1 MAAWRV
7 LLTEPIHPAGLDLL
21 RAECDVRLASAMTA
35 EAVHAEAADADAIVV
50 RTRPTIT
57 AAIMDAAPRLRVIGR
72 HGVGLDNIDLAAAAE
87 RRIAVV
93 YTPGANDQ
101 AVAEHAIAL
110 LLALCRKLAAADAA
124 VRAGDWAWRNRE
136 LTREL
141 AGTTLG
147 VVGMGRIGF
156 KVASVAH
163 AIGMQIIY
171 HDAVAVP
178 AAEGQL
184 GARRVPLATLLR
196 TSDAVTLHAPLLP
209 ETRGL
214 IGAAQL
220 AIMQPHAVLIN
231 TARGELVDTA
241 ALLAALEAGHLAGAG
256 LDVYDPEPPPPESPL
271 LRHPGVMLT
280 PHAAA
285 LTTATMERMG
295 RTVAAEVLTYLRTG
309 TARYLATR

>member
-7 LLTEPIHPAGLDLL
+7 LLTESIHPAGLDLL
-21 RAECDVRLASAMTA
+21 QAECDVRLASAMTA

-72 HGVGLDNIDLAAAAE
+72 HGVGLDNIDVAAAAE

-184 GARRVPLATLLR
+184 GARRVPLETLLR
-196 TSDAVTLHAPLLP
+196 TADAVTLHAPLLP
-209 ETRGL
+209 ETRDL

-241 ALLAALEAGHLAGAG
+241 ALLAALDAGHLAGAG
-256 LDVYDPEPPPPESPL
+256 LDVYSPEPPPPESPL
-271 LRHPGVMLT
+271 LRHPGVLLT

-295 RTVAAEVLTYLRTG
+295 RTVAEEVLAYLRTG

>member
-35 EAVHAEAADADAIVV
+35 EAVHAEAVDADAIVV

-231 TARGELVDTA
+231 TARGELVDTT

-271 LRHPGVMLT
+271 LRHPGVLLT